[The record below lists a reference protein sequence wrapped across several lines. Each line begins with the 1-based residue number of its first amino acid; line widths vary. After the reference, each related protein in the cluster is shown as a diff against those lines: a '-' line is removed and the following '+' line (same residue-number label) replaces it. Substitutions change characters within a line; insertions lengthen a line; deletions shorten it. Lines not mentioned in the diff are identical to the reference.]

1 MISVA
6 YKHPN
11 VYIGSDAYAPA
22 HWSPQFVQFIDSWGS
37 KKVIF
42 GTDFPVI
49 DPERARAD
57 IEKLDDPAGIE
68 AALPARQR
76 DRAVQSQAAAA
87 PEPAK

>member
-1 MISVA
+1 MCIRDS
-6 YKHPN
+6 

-49 DPERARAD
+49 DPERARAEID
-57 IEKLDDPAGIE
+57 KLPIRPESKRRFLRNNVIELYGLKLP
-68 AALPARQR
+68 PC
-76 DRAVQSQAAAA
+76 
-87 PEPAK
+87 